1 MPVYQISAPNGKIY
15 EIEGPEGA
23 SQEEVIAQV
32 TKQYPEAT
40 TPLRRSAA
48 ERFVDTA
55 SEAFAEF
62 SPMAA
67 IGRGLS
73 TYDPTLSDPDERARL
88 GPDGETIA
96 RGERTTEQS
105 RLRRERIGARETA
118 DPIQQEG
125 DAWYD
130 PGTIGRALTSFGG
143 EVLGGAPGDPSSLLG
158 FGKSIA
164 AQALSQA
171 GIGAGVDALL
181 QGTEIGQGVRDEY
194 SPEQTL
200 VSGAAGGALT
210 GAVGLAGRQL
220 SKWFPE
226 GQDLPSASPDAP
238 VGAPT
243 SVRMPQDV
251 RNDIISRIDAGQTVE
266 DIAAAHPMWMDVP
279 GNEAAVNWY
288 VQNRSQGGKEPIV
301 FGAED
306 APIDPNTPE
315 GRLQQEA
322 QAFQQGKQEPTP
334 EDLWPS
340 EETVRAREQALE
352 ERLTQE
358 ADAWK
363 NRDQAL
369 PEATPETIPARV
381 QEVVNE
387 VDSVIGQ
394 WKTDPDITVVSRTDQ
409 IDDPSIQARIE
420 ADGATGA
427 KGVTLEDGRIFIIAD
442 NLTDPSDVKAVLYHE
457 ALGHKGMSTLFR
469 ERLDG
474 LLSQIY
480 DSTPDF
486 KEKVDDWL
494 ARNPGAYL
502 EAPNRVARAAD
513 EVLAEMSEGGPM
525 TATLINRIK
534 NYVKMM
540 ARRARMKDVEF
551 SDREIRTILAMAHDA
566 MIKGK
571 NGDVV
576 SNGYRYAMPRDIME
590 RDRRLRNEQR
600 RVNEEEDRRAAER
613 AGVDP
618 ESIGL
623 PPKYGSLSGKDIKRK
638 GPRYSNK
645 PDPDS
650 NLGKWFEDSK
660 VVDQQGA
667 PLTVY
672 HGTSADKDFSSFKMK
687 DRGIWFTEDSES
699 ASSYAIDNDSKRIVR
714 DPNGATPWATKVVNT
729 ASRVFP
735 VYLAIK
741 NPKVYVGRELADAT
755 YAKGGENYARGEAA
769 LFRELRSQGYD
780 GVKVELE
787 PGKNIWVVLGKPSQI
802 KSATGNVGTFD
813 PTKSDV
819 RYANGKKF
827 STSPESMRTV
837 NDLDDVLTVLGKE
850 AEGLSGGPRSIRELE
865 RTADDL
871 GLTASKY
878 LRGKSLEDQNIAAQ
892 VLGAKQL
899 LTNTVEE
906 LAQLGEKARVEG
918 MTPTLR
924 ANIAGKLAIARAIY
938 AKFDGDTSEAGRTL
952 RVLRE
957 VSESRR
963 SGKALMRFMDENQ
976 SNIGHLSDDA
986 LVDSI
991 NIITKTEGPE
1001 AGARAI
1007 NKARKLHWEDYAGSV
1022 VYNSMLSSPVTWVKN
1037 FLGSPMNFLTDL
1049 VVDSTASA
1057 VSKALPKGADRI
1069 TSAEIGARLFGPLDA
1084 LRSWKTYQ
1092 NIGNAFYTGR
1102 SRNPGFE
1109 GKVGSSGPVFK
1120 GPVSAVV
1127 EGPTR
1132 IMSGVDEIW
1141 SNLFFQSNFAGE
1153 VVRSA
1158 IRSGKTG
1165 KALKDEIARLRAEP
1179 TPEILKQAQ
1188 DTTNRQL
1195 FRDTP
1200 SGVGQTL
1207 LDVLTPRFDPE
1218 VELRMVEDPTTGK
1231 MRATSYI
1238 KRTPDSQGKRVA
1250 KFAGRLA
1257 VPFVPTL
1264 DSIART
1270 IIRNS
1275 GPLAL
1280 FSGEIRRD
1288 LMTPGIKRQ
1297 SALSRI
1303 GVASASLGYFG
1314 YLASEGLMTGI
1325 EGDPWKEGQARSA
1338 VKPPMSIKIGDE
1350 WVSYAG
1356 FDPIAGQMAAAATI
1370 VERSEKTGEVI
1381 SSGNLGALVAGMAET
1396 LVHSS
1401 YAESLLN
1408 TLKMVEE
1415 GRQLVQEGETPGSDT
1430 GNFVAGQAAN
1440 VMNPA
1445 FVRWV
1450 NQEFLDPAARD
1461 TSAEGDVV
1469 SRALARVQAG
1479 TPGLSE
1485 GLPQKH
1491 DVFGRPMETMRQE
1504 RMVETDPTIL
1514 EINRLEEKDN
1524 KIVLGP
1530 VDRTIYKNTDY
1541 QTKLNSEQYELYQSY
1556 SGSWAVEDITA
1567 AMADP
1572 EWETLTDE
1580 ERIDRIKKIRDDARK
1595 QARDQLFPLTE
1606 E

>member
-67 IGRGLS
+67 LGRGLS

-171 GIGAGVDALL
+171 GISAGVDALL
-181 QGTEIGQGVRDEY
+181 QGAEIGQGVRDEY

-200 VSGAAGGALT
+200 ISGAAGGVLT

-409 IDDPSIQARIE
+409 IDDPDIQARIE

-494 ARNPGAYL
+494 ARNPGSYL

-513 EVLAEMSEGGPM
+513 EVLAEMSESGPM

-540 ARRARMKDVEF
+540 ARRARIKDVEF

-638 GPRYSNK
+638 GP
-645 PDPDS
+645 
-650 NLGKWFEDSK
+650 
-660 VVDQQGA
+660 
-667 PLTVY
+667 
-672 HGTSADKDFSSFKMK
+672 
-687 DRGIWFTEDSES
+687 
-699 ASSYAIDNDSKRIVR
+699 
-714 DPNGATPWATKVVNT
+714 
-729 ASRVFP
+729 
-735 VYLAIK
+735 
-741 NPKVYVGRELADAT
+741 
-755 YAKGGENYARGEAA
+755 
-769 LFRELRSQGYD
+769 
-780 GVKVELE
+780 
-787 PGKNIWVVLGKPSQI
+787 
-802 KSATGNVGTFD
+802 
-813 PTKSDV
+813 

-1057 VSKALPKGADRI
+1057 VSKALPKGSDRI

-1132 IMSGVDEIW
+1132 VMSGVDEIW

-1165 KALKDEIARLRAEP
+1165 KALKDEITRLRAEP

-1325 EGDPWKEGQARSA
+1325 EGDPWQEGQARSA
-1338 VKPPMSIKIGDE
+1338 VKPPMSIKVGDE

-1356 FDPIAGQMAAAATI
+1356 FDPIAGQMAAAATV

-1381 SSGNLGALVAGMAET
+1381 SSGNLGALVAGMAEA

-1401 YAESLLN
+1401 YAESLFN
-1408 TLKMVEE
+1408 TLKMIEE
-1415 GRQLVQEGETPGSDT
+1415 GRQLVQEGETPGAAT

-1450 NQEFLDPAARD
+1450 NQEFLDPAARN

-1479 TPGLSE
+1479 TPGLSA